1 MERVVILQA
10 LVLFLIFVVFWGL
23 SGKAF
28 LFYGKKCIAQAERG
42 GSAEKGAGRLRI
54 WRFFLSSALA
64 ALVALC
70 AALSGYFRG

>member
-28 LFYGKKCIAQAERG
+28 LFYGKNASLRRSGAEARKKAQG
-42 GSAEKGAGRLRI
+42 G
-54 WRFFLSSALA
+54 
-64 ALVALC
+64 C
-70 AALSGYFRG
+70 ASGGFSFPPLWLPW